1 METINVNVKDFQI
14 IKSAKAEFIPGLNLI
29 IGPSNNGKT
38 SFIKAIKSLLYTE
51 PGTTPIR
58 SGQSFYSVGMTLNG
72 HTVILQKGDSLK
84 PSKIKASSPLV
95 LLVPFFYIIIK

>member
-38 SFIKAIKSLLYTE
+38 SFIKAIK
-51 PGTTPIR
+51 
-58 SGQSFYSVGMTLNG
+58 
-72 HTVILQKGDSLK
+72 
-84 PSKIKASSPLV
+84 
-95 LLVPFFYIIIK
+95 